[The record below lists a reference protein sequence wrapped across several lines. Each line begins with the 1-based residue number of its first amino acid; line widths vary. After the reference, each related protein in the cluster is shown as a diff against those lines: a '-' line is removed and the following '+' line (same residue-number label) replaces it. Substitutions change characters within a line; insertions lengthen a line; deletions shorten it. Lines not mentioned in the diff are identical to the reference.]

1 MTRRAIHPGE
11 ILAGELADM
20 GLNGAA
26 LAAAIHV
33 PANRIYQL
41 LNGKRALTADT
52 ALRLS
57 AFFGTSAEF
66 WLNLQKIYELRV
78 AEKGLRAA
86 RIPRIVPYMAEERV

>member
-41 LNGKRALTADT
+41 LNGKRALT
-52 ALRLS
+52 
-57 AFFGTSAEF
+57 G
-66 WLNLQKIYELRV
+66 Y
-78 AEKGLRAA
+78 RAA
-86 RIPRIVPYMAEERV
+86 TFCIFWDVGGILVKLAKNL